1 MDNHKLTPL
10 VIFIFCS
17 AFNENL
23 SCINYLF
30 NKYLVVKYKISKKV

>member
-1 MDNHKLTPL
+1 MENHKLTPL

-23 SCINYLF
+23 NYINYLC
-30 NKYLVVKYKISKKV
+30 NRYLKDKL